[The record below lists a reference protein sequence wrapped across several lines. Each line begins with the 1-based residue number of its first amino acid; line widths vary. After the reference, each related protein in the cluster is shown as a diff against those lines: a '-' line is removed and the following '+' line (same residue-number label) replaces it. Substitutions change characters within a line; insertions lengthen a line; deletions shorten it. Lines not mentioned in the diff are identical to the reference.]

1 MISLEAVPEIM
12 GGSPARAREHFA
24 RAVALSEGSSP
35 GPYVTLAASVSVP
48 AQDRN
53 EFMEL
58 LEWALAIDP
67 DEHPSTRVA
76 TLINQKRAR
85 YLLGH
90 VDDLIVEDPVEDLD
104 R

>member
-1 MISLEAVPEIM
+1 
-12 GGSPARAREHFA
+12 
-24 RAVALSEGSSP
+24 
-35 GPYVTLAASVSVP
+35 
-48 AQDRN
+48 
-53 EFMEL
+53 MEL